1 MPSLKLCYVLQ
12 GREPRRAMTLVEL
25 LVVIAIITMLMAL
38 LLPAVQGVRESGRRA
53 RCSNNLRQ
61 FGIALQAHHN
71 SFNRLPANS
80 PWAGTGNHRKGSFLV
95 PLLPNLE
102 QQTFANEL
110 NMAGDVVAQIDSN
123 PQLRKAYLP
132 VMRCPS
138 DEFPK
143 LNDAGLAIT
152 NYASSAG
159 NQQAYSGGRCNQYM
173 GNNFGTGPC
182 HDANYHL
189 CGRNPDVISGP
200 FARVEWAASF
210 DEIPDGGSNT
220 ILMGEVLPGCSV
232 ILSSN
237 PWWTSGQFFTNTAPP
252 INYQTCPDEPPGTSG
267 TQGCNAWNNWHTE
280 VGFKSRHPGGAQ
292 FVFGDASVRFLKQT
306 MDYTTY
312 QRLGCRRDGTLTG
325 NNVLNF
331 P

>member
-1 MPSLKLCYVLQ
+1 MPAPQ
-12 GREPRRAMTLVEL
+12 ADRRPGMTLVEL
-25 LVVIAIITMLMAL
+25 LVVIAIITLLMAL

-53 RCSNNLRQ
+53 RCANNLRQ
-61 FGIALQAHHN
+61 FGIALVAHHDR
-71 SFNRLPANS
+71 FNRLPANS
-80 PWAGTGNHRKGSFLV
+80 LWSGTGNHRKGSFLV

-102 QQTFANEL
+102 QQAFANEL

-138 DEFPK
+138 DDFPK
-143 LNDAGLAIT
+143 LNDFGVAVT
-152 NYASSAG
+152 NYASSSG
-159 NQQAYSGGRCNQYM
+159 NQQAYSAGRCNEYM

-182 HDANYHL
+182 ADANYNS
-189 CGRNPDVISGP
+189 CGRNPNVISGP
-200 FARVEWAASF
+200 FARAEWAASF
-210 DEIPDGGSNT
+210 DEIPDGASNT
-220 ILMGEVLPGCSV
+220 ILMGEILPGCSV

-252 INYQTCPDEPPGTSG
+252 INYQTCPDEPPGTVG
-267 TQGCNAWNNWHTE
+267 TQGCHAWNNWHTE
-280 VGFKSRHPGGAQ
+280 CGFKSRHPGGAG

-306 MDYTTY
+306 MNYITY
-312 QRLGCRRDGTLTG
+312 QRLGCRRDGSLGG
-325 NNVLNF
+325 NNVLQN